1 MATLEAAARN
11 AACNGIVDLLN
22 NGTIVFE
29 TSGDAEV
36 ATCTFGATA
45 FGDAAAGVATA
56 NAITKDSDAA
66 GGTIEHVSLYTSAS
80 AKLMECT
87 IGTSGAEFTIGSLT
101 ITAADEVSISALK
114 VTVPAS

>member
-11 AACNGIVDLLN
+11 GACNGIVDLLN

-56 NAITKDSDAA
+56 HATQRISDAA
-66 GGTIEHVSLYTSAS
+66 GGTIEQRLHSIRRVR
-80 AKLMECT
+80 KLMECT
-87 IGTSGAEFTIGSLT
+87 IGTSARSSLL
-101 ITAADEVSISALK
+101 DR
-114 VTVPAS
+114 